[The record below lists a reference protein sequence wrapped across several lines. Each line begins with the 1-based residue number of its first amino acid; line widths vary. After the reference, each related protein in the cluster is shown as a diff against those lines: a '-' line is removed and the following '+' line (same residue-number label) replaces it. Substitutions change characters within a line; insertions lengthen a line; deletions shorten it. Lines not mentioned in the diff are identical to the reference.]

1 MAWRVGKTL
10 SVVKDRQHGYGFN
23 VSDDKGTPLIT
34 FAYKTPDESD
44 AAAEKIRSVISN
56 AIWVA
61 KAP

>member
-1 MAWRVGKTL
+1 MAWRVGKTQ
-10 SVVKDRQHGYGFN
+10 SVVKDRQRGYGFN
-23 VSDDKGTPLIT
+23 VSDDKGIPLIT

-44 AAAEKIRSVISN
+44 AAAEEIRCAILN